1 MPPSILFRITAM
13 KIHCLLA
20 LLVAL
25 AQPLTALALAA
36 EEQPHLLGLA
46 LQSDAAY
53 LGAEKQETFVI
64 PLINWQTGKL
74 FARSSKGIGE
84 AGIHWQLDNGFSLG
98 SQVALELG
106 RDSRDSAL
114 LQQLK
119 MPDIADG
126 ASLGVHLEYTTMIGP
141 APLSTLV
148 RLRQRSGSERGALAD
163 IRLELGIFGNDSLG
177 LQAYLQGTW
186 ANQRALMSDFGVA
199 PANAA
204 HGAIA
209 AYSPAAGIRDLVV
222 GLAGKIDLNRKW
234 MVVSAIERR
243 QLRGDAAS
251 SPLAEQHNSNI
262 LTLGTLYRF

>member
-1 MPPSILFRITAM
+1 M

-20 LLVAL
+20 LV
-25 AQPLTALALAA
+25 TSLALPLAA
-36 EEQPHLLGLA
+36 AEQPHLLGLA
-46 LQSDAAY
+46 LQSEASY
-53 LGAEKQETFVI
+53 LGAAKEEISVI
-64 PLINWQTGKL
+64 PLVNWQTGHF

-84 AGIHWQLDNGFSLG
+84 AGAHWQLDNGFSLG

-106 RDSRDSAL
+106 RDSQDSAL

-119 MPDIADG
+119 MPDIAHG
-126 ASLGVHLEYTTMIGP
+126 ASLGVHLEYDTAIGP
-141 APLSTLV
+141 APLSTLI
-148 RLRQRSGSERGALAD
+148 RLRQRSGSQRGALAD
-163 IRLELGIFGNDSLG
+163 IRLELGVFGTDTLG
-177 LQAYLQGTW
+177 LQTYLQATW
-186 ANQRALMSDFGVA
+186 ANQRALRSDFGIQ
-199 PANAA
+199 PENAA
-204 HGAIA
+204 YINSA

-251 SPLAEQHNSNI
+251 SPIAEQKNSNI